1 MYETQRLIQ
10 SEKDILFLVGYGVT
24 YIQPTYQSLLHLQD
38 YGNDTGL
45 EKQGQVKVCLIDQE
59 AHREF
64 CDENQLVV
72 GTPVLQMYY
81 NAKSIKFRFLNS
93 YESQVQASD
102 PSKRVNIYIGQLHF
116 AMINSLVQM
125 TFQAIQEAEHSN
137 ADDIVVDVQVAR
149 LNELVISRAFEERTE
164 DIDLDSDTDS
174 GEDTSDSGQ

>member
-1 MYETQRLIQ
+1 LFTVFNTKVCNVLCR
-10 SEKDILFLVGYGVT
+10 LFLVGYGVT

-125 TFQAIQEAEHSN
+125 TFQAIQVS
-137 ADDIVVDVQVAR
+137 
-149 LNELVISRAFEERTE
+149 ISSFKKKDETIR
-164 DIDLDSDTDS
+164 SH
-174 GEDTSDSGQ
+174 